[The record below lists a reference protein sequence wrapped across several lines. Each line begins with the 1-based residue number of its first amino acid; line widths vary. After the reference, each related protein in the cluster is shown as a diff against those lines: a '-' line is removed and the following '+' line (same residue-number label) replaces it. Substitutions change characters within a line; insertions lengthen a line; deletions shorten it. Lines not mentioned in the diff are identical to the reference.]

1 MHRALFLVLGC
12 AAINYA
18 LRSVPF
24 FTKAIK
30 EMPPY
35 LKRCLDYMPIA
46 ALGALIFP
54 GIFTS
59 FPGKPLAGLAGVGAA
74 AIAAWF
80 ARGLVIPVIAS
91 ITATWLVL
99 QFGYAPS
106 QTTARH
112 TPVAPPSAVG
122 RVLQR

>member
-1 MHRALFLVLGC
+1 MHRALLLVLGC

-106 QTTARH
+106 QTMARKV
-112 TPVAPPSAVG
+112 PVAPAPVVG